1 MESFGFVGI
10 MIAALTTGILADRY
24 GRRHVLMASLALT
37 VLSALFESFS
47 SRYVSE
53 NLSKFKVISYI

>member
-47 SRYVSE
+47 SRYESE
-53 NLSKFKVISYI
+53 NF